1 MGEIAAIGLT
11 SYDLVERLRAVH
23 SRIAAG
29 QAEEAE
35 LMAQLYR
42 LRRAQQLELGVRAV
56 HAGEDAATEIAVAL
70 KVSQRQ
76 ADVLIGFGLDL
87 DARLPHVREAFCAG
101 RIDLPRA
108 RAIREV
114 LLNASEELVA
124 LVEPRIAAYA
134 ETADPSRVKRTL
146 RRWLLELDPAG
157 QAERRK
163 AAEAER
169 YVMVRAADNGT
180 AILDGVLPAPGAQ
193 ALYER
198 LREMSCTQCCGN
210 DPRTANQRRADA
222 LVALA
227 DGSNRLCCQCADPT
241 CPRTGTPEQLAAARA
256 ATADLSAT
264 TRAATADFPAVPRKA
279 LVQVGVSAETLAGLR
294 DNPAL
299 LAGFGAI
306 DADLARQIARHA
318 HFDIIT
324 APASAPDVSAT
335 DSHYAVESGSAKS
348 AGAESETRYRPAARL
363 AGKVRALDGGC
374 RAPGCMVPAAATD
387 LDHQDRF
394 DHGAPESGGRTTEA
408 NLGCRC
414 RRHHRLKTLADN
426 GANGWQIIHH
436 PNRRVEW
443 RSPTGESVT
452 TTPEGMKFLFPRVH
466 VPPITAQGVP
476 TPEPVEPL
484 LNPGRVMNELTELVH
499 VYCTPAQRRRKPARP
514 QANAPEY
521 SDAPPP
527 SEEAELDV
535 GYVRNVRLMCPC
547 SSWS

>member
-1 MGEIAAIGLT
+1 MGESAVAELT
-11 SYDLVERLRAVH
+11 SYELVERLRAVH
-23 SRIAAG
+23 SRIAVG

-35 LMAQLYR
+35 LMTRLYR

-56 HAGEDAATEIAVAL
+56 HAGEDAATEIAVVL

-87 DARLPHVREAFCAG
+87 DARLPHVREAFAAG

-108 RAIREV
+108 RAIRDV
-114 LLNASEELVA
+114 LLNASDELVA

-157 QAERRK
+157 QTERRK
-163 AAEAER
+163 AAEADR
-169 YVMVRAADNGT
+169 YVTVSAADNGT
-180 AILDGVLPAPGAQ
+180 AILDGVLPARGAQ

-198 LREMSCTQCCGN
+198 LREMASTQCCGN
-210 DPRTANQRRADA
+210 DPRTTNQRRADA
-222 LVALA
+222 LIALA
-227 DGSNRLCCQCADPT
+227 DGSNRLSCQCSDEN
-241 CPRTGTPEQLAAARA
+241 CPRAAAP
-256 ATADLSAT
+256 DQSAN
-264 TRAATADFPAVPRKA
+264 PRKA
-279 LVQVGVSAETLAGLR
+279 LVQVGVSAETLAGLC

-306 DADLARQIARHA
+306 DPDLARQIARHA

-324 APASAPDVSAT
+324 DTTPEAPVTDSQPAAESGVTASAA
-335 DSHYAVESGSAKS
+335 AKS
-348 AGAESETRYRPAARL
+348 EMRYRPAVRL

-394 DHGAPESGGRTTEA
+394 NRHSPETGGHTTES

-426 GANGWQIIHH
+426 GLNGWQVVHH
-436 PNRRVEW
+436 PHRRVEW
-443 RSPTGESVT
+443 RSPTGESIT
-452 TTPEGMKFLFPRVH
+452 TTPEGMKFLFPRAQI
-466 VPPITAQGVP
+466 PPITANGVP
-476 TPEPVEPL
+476 TPTPIDPL
-484 LNPGRVMNELTELVH
+484 LNPGRVINALTELVH
-499 VYCTPAQRRRKPARP
+499 VYCTPTQRRRKPVHP
-514 QANAPEY
+514 QQKLPEY
-521 SDAPPP
+521 SDAPPF
-527 SEEAELDV
+527 
-535 GYVRNVRLMCPC
+535 
-547 SSWS
+547 